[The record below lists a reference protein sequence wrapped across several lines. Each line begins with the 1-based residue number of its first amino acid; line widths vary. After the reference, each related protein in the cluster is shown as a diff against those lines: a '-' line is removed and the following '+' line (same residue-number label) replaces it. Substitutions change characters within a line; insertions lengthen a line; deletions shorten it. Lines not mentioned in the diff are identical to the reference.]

1 MLYSP
6 ATKLPINP
14 MTTTRPTS
22 PDKPGE
28 EASPPASEV
37 RDEKSRA
44 RERVGSHIKKKWRLD
59 SLLGVGGMASVFAAT
74 HRNGSRAALKIMH
87 TEFARDASIR
97 ERFLRE
103 GYVANK
109 VDCPGRVAILDD
121 DITEQEEPFLVME
134 LLEGETAQ
142 QLWRR
147 KERRVPVEEALWIA
161 AEVLATLEVF
171 HAHSIVHRDLK
182 PANIFITNEGAV
194 KLLDFGVARMRGAPG
209 EITRAGTALGTP
221 SFMAPEQARGV
232 SEDVDG
238 RADVFSVGA
247 TLYALL
253 SGQRLHQARSD
264 GESFILAAT
273 QPAPSLARLAPQ
285 LPIDVIRLVDK
296 ALAWA
301 PRNRFQSAAAMRKEV
316 LRVLEALRTGAI
328 SKNPSVA
335 SMRRALEEQAA
346 AHPEEPQRSIS
357 TLAKADD
364 PEVVRL
370 KGLFAKLERF
380 LTVAAERGLNHGG
393 TDAVLRDVLGA
404 ALEALR
410 DGPALVWWKVRPYAF
425 EHRGQVVWEPPAP
438 IDAVPYNLF
447 AAGVRG
453 MQLLPGLTED
463 ELRDLGSVL
472 LIDPPR
478 DLSPEDDL
486 GSVLWEMKLEHVRC
500 DNLDDFAEGE
510 AVDMQG
516 FYQEAD
522 DLESMARESGGG
534 IDELEAA
541 AMPIETDAAA
551 LLAARQAA
559 SVLALDPVAKK
570 ALGAQ
575 LAMTPEKWRERF
587 IDVLAEALVHARH
600 HGDIERITDTL
611 GGSMQDLIRARR
623 FTLVFASLDAL
634 VQAIDAAA
642 PKEEAG
648 EVKAFLVRGVLTP
661 DMLRLI
667 VWEALGGSMILGVA
681 PRGDAFEAAAR
692 SSQASGERP
701 AGERSSMSSRG
712 RPSSQSMEPVSG
724 GAGSRRVSG
733 SVRSFS
739 SDAITAVASVT
750 SVTSEAGGDVG
761 NSQSFHQVSFGPPPP
776 GALGARSSRAAGSV
790 PPVDLD
796 AIAHSLAGLLAQIG
810 PTHIDAALDVLEPA
824 KHDAL
829 RRALLVYL
837 ERVLPGNE
845 EQIAARLTTLDISV
859 ARPILRRMA
868 AANTAG
874 SVAAL
879 KHLSA
884 SPDPVL
890 RCEVAAS
897 VARSPEALRDQL
909 TQMAEQ
915 AEPEVRV
922 AALRALV
929 GHGVLGAAPRLTK
942 RAQESSF
949 HKLPEAERRELLA
962 AIYSLD
968 PERGEPVVIE
978 IVQKHGLFV
987 DEAVEQTRALAAELL
1002 GQRARSNEA
1011 LQAVLAATKRRWWN
1025 TQPLRDAAARAAE
1038 AIGAR
1043 TGKRVSAGGEGQ

>member
-6 ATKLPINP
+6 ATIRP
-14 MTTTRPTS
+14 MTTTRTTS
-22 PDKPGE
+22 PEKPGE
-28 EASPPASEV
+28 EAPPPAEEQ

-44 RERVGSHIKKKWRLD
+44 RQRVGSHIKKKWRLD
-59 SLLGVGGMASVFAAT
+59 ALLGVGGMASVFAAT

-87 TEFARDASIR
+87 TEFARDTSIR

-103 GYVANK
+103 GYVANR

-121 DITEQEEPFLVME
+121 DVTEQEEPFLVME

-171 HAHSIVHRDLK
+171 HAQSIIHRDLK

-273 QPAPSLARLAPQ
+273 QPAPSLARIAPQ

-301 PRNRFQSAAAMRKEV
+301 PRNRFQSAAAMRKEC
-316 LRVLEALRTGAI
+316 LRVLDALRSGAI
-328 SKNPSVA
+328 SKSPSVA
-335 SMRRALEEQAA
+335 SMRRMLEEQNA
-346 AHPEEPQRSIS
+346 AHPEEPQLSIA
-357 TLAKADD
+357 TLAKPDD
-364 PEVVRL
+364 PPVLRL
-370 KGLFAKLERF
+370 VALFTRLERF
-380 LTVAAERGLNHGG
+380 FTVASERGLSHGA
-393 TDAVLRDVLGA
+393 TDVALRDVLGV

-410 DGPALVWWKVRPYAF
+410 EGPALVWWKVRPYAF
-425 EHRGQVVWEPPAP
+425 EHRGQVVWEPPVP
-438 IDAVPYNLF
+438 FDSVPYNLF

-453 MQLLPGLTED
+453 IQLLPGLTED
-463 ELRDLGSVL
+463 ELRELGSVL

-510 AVDMQG
+510 AVDMQA

-522 DLESMARESGGG
+522 DLESMARETGGVG
-534 IDELEAA
+534 VDELEAA

-587 IDVLAEALVHARH
+587 IDVLADALLHAKH
-600 HGDIERITDTL
+600 HGDMGRVTDTL
-611 GGSMQDLIRARR
+611 RGSLQDLVRARR
-623 FTLVFASLDAL
+623 FTHVFSSIEALLQTLDG
-634 VQAIDAAA
+634 VA

-648 EVKAFLVRGVLTP
+648 EVKAELVRGVLTS

-667 VWEALGGSMILGVA
+667 VWEALGGSMFFGA
-681 PRGDAFEAAAR
+681 EAAAR
-692 SSQASGERP
+692 SSQASGERIS
-701 AGERSSMSSRG
+701 AESASRSSRSNSSG
-712 RPSSQSMEPVSG
+712 RLSAQSIDPASEASF
-724 GAGSRRVSG
+724 AARRSSG
-733 SVRSFS
+733 SMPSVDGGPSDAGGGSAQALVRSS
-739 SDAITAVASVT
+739 L
-750 SVTSEAGGDVG
+750 GL
-761 NSQSFHQVSFGPPPP
+761 PPP
-776 GALGARSSRAAGSV
+776 GTLGARSSQAPTGSV

-796 AIAHSLAGLLAQIG
+796 AIARSLSGLLAQVG
-810 PTHIDAALDVLEPA
+810 PTLIDAALDVLGPA
-824 KHDAL
+824 SHPEL
-829 RRALLVYL
+829 RRALLGYL
-837 ERVLPGNE
+837 ERVLPGHE
-845 EQIAARLTTLDISV
+845 DLIAARLSSLDLSV
-859 ARPILRRMA
+859 VRPILRRMA

-874 SVAAL
+874 SLAAL
-879 KHLSA
+879 SHLSA
-884 SPDPVL
+884 SPDPSL

-897 VARSPEALRDQL
+897 LARSPEALRDQL

-915 AEPEVRV
+915 AEPEVRI

-929 GHGVLGAAPRLTK
+929 GHGAHAAAPRLVK

-949 HKLPEAERRELLA
+949 HKLPEGERRELLA
-962 AIYSLD
+962 ALYSLD
-968 PERGEPVVIE
+968 PERGEPVVID

-987 DEAVEQTRALAAELL
+987 DEAIEQTRALAADLL

-1043 TGKRVSAGGEGQ
+1043 LGKRISAGGEGQ

>member
-1 MLYSP
+1 
-6 ATKLPINP
+6 
-14 MTTTRPTS
+14 
-22 PDKPGE
+22 
-28 EASPPASEV
+28 
-37 RDEKSRA
+37 
-44 RERVGSHIKKKWRLD
+44 
-59 SLLGVGGMASVFAAT
+59 
-74 HRNGSRAALKIMH
+74 MH
-87 TEFARDASIR
+87 TEFARDTSIR

-103 GYVANK
+103 GYVANR

-147 KERRVPVEEALWIA
+147 KERRVPVEEALFIA

-182 PANIFITNEGAV
+182 PANIFITNEGVV

-238 RADVFSVGA
+238 RADIFSVGA

-253 SGQRLHQARSD
+253 GGQRLHQARSD

-273 QPAPSLARLAPQ
+273 QPAPSLARLAPN

-296 ALAWA
+296 ALSWA

-316 LRVLEALRTGAI
+316 LRVLEAIKSGAI
-328 SKNPSVA
+328 SKSPSVA
-335 SMRRALEEQAA
+335 TMRRMLEEQSA
-346 AHPEEPQRSIS
+346 AHPEEPQLSIA
-357 TLAKADD
+357 TLATADD
-364 PEVVRL
+364 PAVLRL
-370 KGLFAKLERF
+370 SVFFTRLER
-380 LTVAAERGLNHGG
+380 LLSVASERGLLHGA
-393 TDAVLRDVLGA
+393 TDVALRDVLGA
-404 ALEALR
+404 ALDALR

-438 IDAVPYNLF
+438 FDSVPYNLF

-453 MQLLPGLTED
+453 MHLLPGLTED
-463 ELRDLGSVL
+463 ELRELASVL
-472 LIDPPR
+472 LIEPLR

-510 AVDMQG
+510 AVDMQA

-522 DLESMARESGGG
+522 DLESMARESGGIG
-534 IDELEAA
+534 ADALEAA

-587 IDVLAEALVHARH
+587 IDVLADALVHAKR

-611 GGSMQDLIRARR
+611 RGSMQDLVRARR
-623 FTLVFASLDAL
+623 FTLVFSSLEAL
-634 VQAIDAAA
+634 VQAVEAVAT
-642 PKEEAG
+642 KEEAG
-648 EVKAFLVRGVLTP
+648 EVKGELVRGVITP

-667 VWEALGGSMILGVA
+667 VWEALGGSMILGAA
-681 PRGDAFEAAAR
+681 PRSEASEAAAR
-692 SSQASGERP
+692 SSQASGERFT
-701 AGERSSMSSRG
+701 GDRSSVSSRVSSSG
-712 RPSSQSMEPVSG
+712 RASSQAMEPLG
-724 GAGSRRVSG
+724 GASTGSQRGSG
-733 SVRSFS
+733 SLRAFS
-739 SDAITAVASVT
+739 SDAIPSY
-750 SVTSEAGGDVG
+750 AGGDISSSEAFARG
-761 NSQSFHQVSFGPPPP
+761 SFGPAPA
-776 GALGARSSRAAGSV
+776 GTLGARSSRIQAGSV

-796 AIAHSLAGLLAQIG
+796 AIARSLAGLLAQLG
-810 PTHIDAALDVLEPA
+810 PTHIDAALDVLGPA
-824 KHDAL
+824 KHDEL
-829 RRALLVYL
+829 RRALLGYL
-837 ERVLPGNE
+837 ERALPGHE
-845 EQIAARLTTLDISV
+845 EMIAARLSTLDIDV

-874 SVAAL
+874 SLAAL
-879 KHLSA
+879 ARLSA
-884 SPDPVL
+884 SSDPTL

-897 VARSPEALRDQL
+897 VAKSPEALRDQL
-909 TQMAEQ
+909 TQLAEQ
-915 AEPEVRV
+915 ADPEVRV
-922 AALRALV
+922 AALRAIV
-929 GHGVLGAAPRLTK
+929 GHGVQGAAPRLMK
-942 RAQESSF
+942 RAQESAF
-949 HKLPEAERRELLA
+949 HKLPEGERRELLT

-987 DEAVEQTRALAAELL
+987 DDAVEQTRALAAELL

-1025 TQPLRDAAARAAE
+1025 TQPLRDAAVRAAE

-1043 TGKRVSAGGEGQ
+1043 MGKRVSAGGEGQ

>member
-1 MLYSP
+1 
-6 ATKLPINP
+6 
-14 MTTTRPTS
+14 MTTTRTTS
-22 PDKPGE
+22 PDQPGE
-28 EASPPASEV
+28 EAAPPTEET

-44 RERVGSHIKKKWRLD
+44 RKRVGSHIKKKWRLD

-103 GYVANK
+103 GYVANR

-171 HAHSIVHRDLK
+171 HAQSIVHRDLK

-273 QPAPSLARLAPQ
+273 QPAPSLARIAPQ

-316 LRVLEALRTGAI
+316 LRVLDALRSGAI

-335 SMRRALEEQAA
+335 SMRRMLEDPGGKL
-346 AHPEEPQRSIS
+346 PEEPMPSIA
-357 TLAKADD
+357 TLAKPDD
-364 PEVVRL
+364 PEVRRL
-370 KGLFAKLERF
+370 AAVFTRLER
-380 LTVAAERGLNHGG
+380 LLAVAAERGMAHGG
-393 TDAVLRDVLGA
+393 TDVVLRDVLGA
-404 ALEALR
+404 ALDALR
-410 DGPALVWWKVRPYAF
+410 EAPGLVWWKVRPYAF
-425 EHRGQVVWEPPAP
+425 EHRGQVVWEPAAP
-438 IDAVPYNLF
+438 FDAVPYHLF

-463 ELRDLGSVL
+463 ELRELCSVL

-510 AVDMQG
+510 AVDMQA

-522 DLESMARESGGG
+522 DLESAAREGSSAGV
-534 IDELEAA
+534 DELEAA

-587 IDVLAEALVHARH
+587 IDVLADALVQAKRY
-600 HGDIERITDTL
+600 GDVARITDTIR
-611 GGSMQDLIRARR
+611 GSMQDLVKARR
-623 FTLVFASLDAL
+623 FTLVFSSLDAL
-634 VQAIDAAA
+634 VQAIDGVA
-642 PKEEAG
+642 PKEEAA
-648 EVKAFLVRGVLTP
+648 EVKADLARGVLTP

-667 VWEALGGSMILGVA
+667 VWEALGGSMILGAA
-681 PRGDAFEAAAR
+681 PRGGEGSEAAAR
-692 SSQASGERP
+692 SSQASGERFTGDRGSIP
-701 AGERSSMSSRG
+701 SRSSSFGRLSASSVDPGGASFDSARSSG
-712 RPSSQSMEPVSG
+712 SLPGLGPDGIPSDAG
-724 GAGSRRVSG
+724 GAGSSQPF
-733 SVRSFS
+733 SRS
-739 SDAITAVASVT
+739 T
-750 SVTSEAGGDVG
+750 
-761 NSQSFHQVSFGPPPP
+761 FGPPTP
-776 GALGARSSRAAGSV
+776 GALGIRLAQVRTGSV
-790 PPVDLD
+790 QPVDLD
-796 AIAHSLAGLLAQIG
+796 MVARSLSGLLAQVG
-810 PTHIDAALDVLEPA
+810 PTHIDAALDVLGPA
-824 KHDAL
+824 SHGEL
-829 RRALLVYL
+829 RRALLAYL

-845 EQIAARLTTLDISV
+845 DVIAARLSSLDLGV

-874 SVAAL
+874 SLAAL
-879 KHLSA
+879 ARLSA
-884 SPDPVL
+884 SPDPNL

-897 VARSPEALRDQL
+897 VAPSPEALQAEL

-915 AEPEVRV
+915 AEPEVRI

-929 GHGVLGAAPRLTK
+929 GHRAQGAAPRLVK
-942 RAQESSF
+942 RAQESGF

-962 AIYSLD
+962 AIHSLD
-968 PERGEPVVIE
+968 PARGEAVVIE
-978 IVQKHGLFV
+978 ILQKHGLFV
-987 DEAVEQTRALAAELL
+987 DEAVEQTRALAADLL

-1025 TQPLRDAAARAAE
+1025 TQLLRDAAARAAE

-1043 TGKRVSAGGEGQ
+1043 MGKRVSAGGEGQ